1 MVRHM
6 ESDFLTEIGFFARI
20 CRGLGLEYNCAG
32 SLSLKK
38 LCLV

>member
-20 CRGLGLEYNCAG
+20 CRGLEVEYSRAR